1 MSEVASGIATV
12 PRGAAEPLRLAMMIP
27 TYNERDNLAP
37 LVEALMRLAVPDA
50 APLRLVIVDDDSPDG
65 TGQLADRLAAAHPG
79 RIRVLHRCGERG
91 RASAGLAGFRAALA
105 DPELTHIGEMDA
117 DGSHDPADL
126 PQLIEAARCADIV
139 IGSRYVP
146 GGASVGCTRLGRWRS
161 VLINHLNQAL
171 LGLGVA
177 DSSGGYKIYAR
188 AVLETLP
195 LEQFRATAYAVGV
208 ETLWRARRA
217 GFRMVE
223 RPITF
228 RNRTRGQSKLDRTVL
243 LEYPRTLYR
252 LWRED
257 RAAAQGRAAIA
268 PACRPRADR

>member
-1 MSEVASGIATV
+1 MRDPARGSETS
-12 PRGAAEPLRLAMMIP
+12 PPAAAGPLRLAMMIP
-27 TYNERDNLAP
+27 TYNERDNLAE
-37 LVEALMRLAVPDA
+37 LVEALMGLAVPDA

-65 TGQLADRLAAAHPG
+65 TGRLADQLAAAHPG
-79 RIRVLHRCGERG
+79 RIRVVHRRGERG

-126 PQLIEAARCADIV
+126 PALIEAVRTADIA

-146 GGASVGCTRLGRWRS
+146 GGTSVGCTRLGRWRS
-161 VLINHLNQAL
+161 VLINRLNQVL

-188 AVLETLP
+188 AVLEALP
-195 LEQFRATAYAVGV
+195 LEQFHATAYAIGV

-228 RNRTRGQSKLDRTVL
+228 RNRTRGQSKLDRQVL
-243 LEYPRTLYR
+243 FEYPRTLFR

-257 RAAAQGRAAIA
+257 RAAARTAAA
-268 PACRPRADR
+268 HDPACRPRADR